1 MISERSR
8 GYVLGAIAAA
18 SYGLNPLFALPLYG
32 AGLGVD
38 SVLFYRYVLAV
49 VMLGALML
57 FRRQSFALRR
67 RDVLPLAAM
76 GVLFSV
82 SSLLLFE
89 SYNLMDAGIAS
100 TILFVYPVMVA
111 VIMAVGFRER
121 VTAAT
126 VVSIALACGGI
137 SLLYKGGDGA
147 TLNLAGVVLV
157 FLSALSYAVWIVA
170 VNRSSLKDLPT
181 EKLTF
186 YCLVFGSLVYV
197 VRLRGCADLQPVPSP
212 LMWVNAVALALFPT
226 IVSLV
231 AMAGAIR
238 RIGSTP
244 TAILGALEPG
254 HGVVFRRRGLRR
266 AVHAAHRNRRF
277 ADPRRR
283 DAHHRRQINPHP
295 HLRHA
300 PGPVDGP
307 SAPAALG
314 RALGAPPAAAAH
326 PPYPLTDFAKTRRRR
341 RNRLRRRRVCLRT
354 VTAGSFR
361 RPIPPRRLCA

>member
-111 VIMAVGFRER
+111 VIMAMFFREKLTP
-121 VTAAT
+121 VT
-126 VVSIALACGGI
+126 VGSIVLALTGI
-137 SLLYKGGDGA
+137 GLLYKGGDGGP
-147 TLNLAGVVLV
+147 LNMTGIILV
-157 FLSALSYAVWIVA
+157 MLSALSYAIYMVGVKQSA
-170 VNRSSLKDLPT
+170 LKNLPGMR
-181 EKLTF
+181 LTF
-186 YCLVFGSLVYV
+186 YILLFGLAVYV
-197 VRLRGCADLQPVPSP
+197 IRLKFGLELQVIPS
-212 LMWVNAVALALFPT
+212 WKGWGNVVALAFLPT
-226 IVSLV
+226 VVSLLCTTL
-231 AMAGAIR
+231 AIR
-238 RIGSTP
+238 YIGATP
-244 TAILGALEPG
+244 AAILGALEPVTAVFF
-254 HGVVFRRRGLRR
+254 GVMVFGEQLTFRLAIGIVMIIISVSLIIAGKAAAGRLNAAFFRLVERIRR
-266 AVHAAHRNRRF
+266 A
-277 ADPRRR
+277 
-283 DAHHRRQINPHP
+283 
-295 HLRHA
+295 
-300 PGPVDGP
+300 
-307 SAPAALG
+307 
-314 RALGAPPAAAAH
+314 
-326 PPYPLTDFAKTRRRR
+326 RRRR
-341 RNRLRRRRVCLRT
+341 KIKENGR
-354 VTAGSFR
+354 
-361 RPIPPRRLCA
+361 

>member
-126 VVSIALACGGI
+126 
-137 SLLYKGGDGA
+137 KGA
-147 TLNLAGVVLV
+147 TAR
-157 FLSALSYAVWIVA
+157 
-170 VNRSSLKDLPT
+170 RSTS
-181 EKLTF
+181 
-186 YCLVFGSLVYV
+186 
-197 VRLRGCADLQPVPSP
+197 
-212 LMWVNAVALALFPT
+212 
-226 IVSLV
+226 
-231 AMAGAIR
+231 
-238 RIGSTP
+238 
-244 TAILGALEPG
+244 
-254 HGVVFRRRGLRR
+254 R
-266 AVHAAHRNRRF
+266 A
-277 ADPRRR
+277 
-283 DAHHRRQINPHP
+283 
-295 HLRHA
+295 
-300 PGPVDGP
+300 
-307 SAPAALG
+307 S
-314 RALGAPPAAAAH
+314 
-326 PPYPLTDFAKTRRRR
+326 
-341 RNRLRRRRVCLRT
+341 CWS
-354 VTAGSFR
+354 SFR
-361 RPIPPRRLCA
+361 RSPMRSGSSPSTARRSRTFRPRNSPSTVWFSARWSMSFGCGAVPICNPSLRP